1 MGLYGNDELYGIL
14 PDESIS
20 NARLMK
26 KKKLKIQVFEKFN
39 VSTFCYLK
47 IFFQI
52 TKDDVLESDDFLKDD
67 FY

>member
-26 KKKLKIQVFEKFN
+26 KK
-39 VSTFCYLK
+39 
-47 IFFQI
+47 
-52 TKDDVLESDDFLKDD
+52 
-67 FY
+67 

>member
-47 IFFQI
+47 MFFQI